1 MSRRAEL
8 RKLVLGA
15 AALFAAAPALAQV
28 GPDIDLTAE
37 LTTDLRERGLSASGG
52 KASGAASA
60 AVDTG
65 GIGGELRA
73 TALRESARHGGADA
87 GIAGSLWYRAQSGG
101 WQFEG
106 GGTYRTFID
115 AVGDFDYGELYATA
129 GYLIGPLDV
138 TAGAY
143 YAPDQRA
150 IGGDNLYLR
159 ARARA
164 SLPGSPLTLAAH
176 IGRSS
181 GSVDDF
187 VKSGRLRPGGTYAD
201 WSVGT
206 EWTQGPLTLAL
217 RYSDTD
223 IDRRRIVS
231 PLADATHV
239 GSRVTGTVG
248 LSF

>member
-1 MSRRAEL
+1 M
-8 RKLVLGA
+8 
-15 AALFAAAPALAQV
+15 ALFAAAPAVALFAAAPAVAQI
-28 GPDIDLTAE
+28 GPQIDVNAE
-37 LTTDLRERGLSASGG
+37 ITTDLRERGLSASGG
-52 KASGAASA
+52 KASGAASL
-60 AVDTG
+60 VVNGG

-87 GIAGSLWYRAQSGG
+87 GVAASLWYRAQRGG

-106 GGTYRTFID
+106 GGTYRGFID
-115 AVGDFDYGELYATA
+115 APGDFDYGEVYASA

-138 TAGAY
+138 GVGAY

-164 SLPGSPLTLAAH
+164 SLPGSPLALVAH
-176 IGRSS
+176 VGRSS
-181 GSVDDF
+181 GSVDDG
-187 VKSGRLRPGGTYAD
+187 VKAGRLRPGGTYAD
-201 WSVGT
+201 WSLGA
-206 EWTQGPLTLAL
+206 EWVRGPLTLAL

-223 IDRRRIVS
+223 IERRRIVS
-231 PLADATHV
+231 PLADASNV

-248 LSF
+248 FGF